1 MSSLLEILQKKP
13 APPAAGT
20 AATAPTPVA
29 SHMQTVELHLAVD
42 NRGAEEPQAED
53 DYAPEPVAAT
63 TPFGLQEDTP
73 AQATDTAPEPAAPE
87 LRGPTA
93 DTDGFV
99 AGGAD
104 ATQSLLIS
112 QRKLRVRRNTS
123 LLVGSL
129 VLILLAVTT
138 AISIVLQYSA
148 DRGAEQSVLIAP
160 EVLPSAAPQPVASE
174 QPAPPAVRPLR
185 REVTSTQAVTQTVTA
200 AKDPDWYETP
210 AVEPQPAS
218 TQIRISRGTTENPL
232 FPKLSEAWNAFQA
245 ADYPRAENLY
255 REVQAAEA
263 GNVDAMLGLAAIA
276 LRTGRAQEA
285 QDLYQ
290 AVLEAEPKNPAA
302 IAALSTLPAGA
313 TADGDTG
320 RESQLKTL
328 LREQPGAATL
338 HFALGLQY
346 VGAGR
351 WPEAQ
356 QAFFEAVRNDPA
368 NADYAYNLAVSLDQL
383 GQGTA
388 AAAYYE
394 RALGMAGNGTLFDR
408 TAARQRLDSL
418 RAAAQ

>member
-1 MSSLLEILQKKP
+1 
-13 APPAAGT
+13 
-20 AATAPTPVA
+20 
-29 SHMQTVELHLAVD
+29 
-42 NRGAEEPQAED
+42 
-53 DYAPEPVAAT
+53 
-63 TPFGLQEDTP
+63 
-73 AQATDTAPEPAAPE
+73 
-87 LRGPTA
+87 
-93 DTDGFV
+93 
-99 AGGAD
+99 
-104 ATQSLLIS
+104 
-112 QRKLRVRRNTS
+112 
-123 LLVGSL
+123 
-129 VLILLAVTT
+129 
-138 AISIVLQYSA
+138 
-148 DRGAEQSVLIAP
+148 
-160 EVLPSAAPQPVASE
+160 
-174 QPAPPAVRPLR
+174 
-185 REVTSTQAVTQTVTA
+185 
-200 AKDPDWYETP
+200 
-210 AVEPQPAS
+210 
-218 TQIRISRGTTENPL
+218 
-232 FPKLSEAWNAFQA
+232 
-245 ADYPRAENLY
+245 
-255 REVQAAEA
+255 
-263 GNVDAMLGLAAIA
+263 MLGLAAIA

-320 RESQLKTL
+320 RESQLKNL

-346 VGAGR
+346 VAAGR

-408 TAARQRLDSL
+408 TAARQRLDNL